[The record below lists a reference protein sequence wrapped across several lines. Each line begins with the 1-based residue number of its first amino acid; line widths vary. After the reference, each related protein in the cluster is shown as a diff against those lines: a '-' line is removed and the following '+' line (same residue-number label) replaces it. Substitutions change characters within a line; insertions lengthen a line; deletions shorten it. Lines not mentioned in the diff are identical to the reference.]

1 MDNSTRQGHYHS
13 LNGHQER
20 FDLDAAVLLGSGAC
34 VQIQAGCPRLCATAI
49 ASGGG
54 VAQFDTNICIY
65 LAKHQPPEV
74 RERFAS
80 CFVGD
85 VVISAVTL
93 AELEFG
99 IACSIVAAQTANLS
113 ALDKLIA
120 SHAVALGVTLVTNN
134 EADFVSYAGLV
145 VENWVNSH

>member
-1 MDNSTRQGHYHS
+1 MSAKYM
-13 LNGHQER
+13 L
-20 FDLDAAVLLGSGAC
+20 
-34 VQIQAGCPRLCATAI
+34 
-49 ASGGG
+49 
-54 VAQFDTNICIY
+54 DTNICIY
-65 LAKHQPPEV
+65 LMKHQPPEV
-74 RERFAS
+74 RERFAA

-99 IACSIVAAQTANLS
+99 IACTSAASQVANRSALDSLLEDILVAPFDAQAAKAYGPIRAAYKDRNRD

-134 EADFVSYAGLV
+134 ETDFANSAGRV
-145 VENWVNSH
+145 VENWVNNH